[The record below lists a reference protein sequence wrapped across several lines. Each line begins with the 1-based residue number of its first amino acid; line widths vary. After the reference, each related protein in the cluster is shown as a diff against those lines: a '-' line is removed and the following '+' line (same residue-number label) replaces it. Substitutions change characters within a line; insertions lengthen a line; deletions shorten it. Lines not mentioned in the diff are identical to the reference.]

1 MRDKEMKQD
10 YRFMPEPNLPPLR
23 LYDSDTIGGVTVPD
37 AVINV
42 DQVRQTLPRLPKEI
56 REDLQ
61 QTYDLSLHYT
71 SMLFVSWVTEKNVF
85 MKYWCPQLQQISKW
99 LFLE

>member
-23 LYDSDTIGGVTVPD
+23 LYDSDTIGRVTVPD

-56 REDLQ
+56 REELQ

-71 SMLFVSWVTEKNVF
+71 SMLFVSRVAEVITVRVF
-85 MKYWCPQLQQISKW
+85 ILVGFI
-99 LFLE
+99 F